1 MRVLTAHCSIL
12 TTRNVTLKHVPS
24 AAPAPPQQLPPIAG
38 EGESI
43 AEEGASGEG
52 ASSQGGGSVEDLYSE
67 SNLDMTEVWRPV
79 PPATREAP
87 AAEPGAGAEEV
98 QKAPPQHHRS
108 PPGGPISVVSTAAVE
123 AAAATTAASAVT
135 VARQRGSFRACGET
149 CAFWR
154 APRTAK
160 QTHEVPAAGL
170 HERVLRGYPADV
182 CHKDRGSQE
191 GRVGGG
197 RGNRKSLRFTA

>member
-1 MRVLTAHCSIL
+1 MRVLTAHRSIL

-43 AEEGASGEG
+43 AREGASGEG
-52 ASSQGGGSVEDLYSE
+52 ASSQGGGRVEDLYSE

-87 AAEPGAGAEEV
+87 AAKPGAGAEEV
-98 QKAPPQHHRS
+98 RKATPQHHRS
-108 PPGGPISVVSTAAVE
+108 PPGGPNSVVSTAAVE

-135 VARQRGSFRACGET
+135 VATAATTRIF
-149 CAFWR
+149 
-154 APRTAK
+154 PRLW
-160 QTHEVPAAGL
+160 EDL
-170 HERVLRGYPADV
+170 RVLASSPHCKVDARGP
-182 CHKDRGSQE
+182 S
-191 GRVGGG
+191 GGA
-197 RGNRKSLRFTA
+197 S